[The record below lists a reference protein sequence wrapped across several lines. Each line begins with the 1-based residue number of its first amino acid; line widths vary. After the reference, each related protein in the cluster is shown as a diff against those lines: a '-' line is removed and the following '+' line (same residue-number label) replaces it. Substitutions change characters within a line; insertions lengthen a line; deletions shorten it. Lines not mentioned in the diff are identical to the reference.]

1 MAYRYYNS
9 NYRRGAS
16 LPKPDTF
23 DNYRTL
29 LAKRESTCSQCST
42 IAKLGELIAWH
53 PTNKKVLCSACYN
66 KWSMEV
72 ANEAS
77 GSCQYDY

>member
-9 NYRRGAS
+9 NFRRGTS
-16 LPKPDTF
+16 RPKPDTF

-29 LAKRESTCSQCST
+29 AAKKESTCSQCST
-42 IAKLGELIAWH
+42 ISPIGADIAWH
-53 PTNKKVLCSACYN
+53 PTNGKTRCSGCYN
-66 KWSMEV
+66 RWATEV